1 MKNAERRERFSA
13 GNPYLR
19 VRTIEDMM
27 DKMLNIKGNLVS
39 LDTPVVMGILNV
51 TPDSFYAASRQR
63 GEADIERRIETILS
77 EGGAWIDVGGYSS
90 RPDAEDVSP
99 EEEKRRLEPAL
110 RLLRDRYPEVPVSLD
125 TFRAEVARWGVE
137 EYGVALINDISGGE
151 LDEAMFRTVAGL
163 RVPYLLMHMRGTP
176 RTMQRHTDYADLMEE
191 VMLYFARK
199 VRELRLLGVNDIIL
213 DPGFGFS
220 KTLEQN
226 YRLMRHLEEFA
237 VFELPLLVGVSRKS
251 MIYRLLDATPEE
263 SLNGTTVLNTFALLH
278 GADILR
284 VHDVR
289 QAVEAV
295 RIVRQLKAEPTA

>member
-1 MKNAERRERFSA
+1 
-13 GNPYLR
+13 
-19 VRTIEDMM
+19 M

-151 LDEAMFRTVAGL
+151 LDEAMFRTVARL

-295 RIVRQLKAEPTA
+295 RIVRQLKAEA

>member
-99 EEEKRRLEPAL
+99 EEEMRRLEPAL

-151 LDEAMFRTVAGL
+151 LDEAMFRTVARL

-295 RIVRQLKAEPTA
+295 RIVRQLKAEA

>member
-1 MKNAERRERFSA
+1 
-13 GNPYLR
+13 
-19 VRTIEDMM
+19 M

-51 TPDSFYAASRQR
+51 TPDSFYAVSRQR

-295 RIVRQLKAEPTA
+295 RIVRQLKAEA

>member
-1 MKNAERRERFSA
+1 
-13 GNPYLR
+13 
-19 VRTIEDMM
+19 M

-63 GEADIERRIETILS
+63 GETDIERRIETILS

-99 EEEKRRLEPAL
+99 EEEMRRLEPAL

-226 YRLMRHLEEFA
+226 YRLMHHLEEFA

-295 RIVRQLKAEPTA
+295 RIVRQLKTEA

>member
-1 MKNAERRERFSA
+1 
-13 GNPYLR
+13 
-19 VRTIEDMM
+19 M

-99 EEEKRRLEPAL
+99 EDEKRRLEPAL

-237 VFELPLLVGVSRKS
+237 VFELPLPVGVSRKS

-295 RIVRQLKAEPTA
+295 RIVRQLKAEA

>member
-1 MKNAERRERFSA
+1 
-13 GNPYLR
+13 
-19 VRTIEDMM
+19 M

-39 LDTPVVMGILNV
+39 LDTSVVMGILNV

-90 RPDAEDVSP
+90 RLDAEDVSP
-99 EEEKRRLEPAL
+99 EEEMRRLEPAL

-226 YRLMRHLEEFA
+226 YRLMHHLEEFA

-295 RIVRQLKAEPTA
+295 RIVRQLKAEA

>member
-13 GNPYLR
+13 RNPYLR
-19 VRTIEDMM
+19 VRTIENMM

-99 EEEKRRLEPAL
+99 EEEMRRLEPAL

-226 YRLMRHLEEFA
+226 YRLMHHLEEFA

-295 RIVRQLKAEPTA
+295 RIVRQLKTEA

>member
-1 MKNAERRERFSA
+1 MKNAEQRERFSA
-13 GNPYLR
+13 RNPYLR

-63 GEADIERRIETILS
+63 GETDIERRIETILS

-99 EEEKRRLEPAL
+99 EEEMRRLEPAL

-151 LDEAMFRTVAGL
+151 LDEAMFRTVARL
-163 RVPYLLMHMRGTP
+163 RIPYLLMHMRGTP

-295 RIVRQLKAEPTA
+295 RIVRQLKAEA

>member
-1 MKNAERRERFSA
+1 
-13 GNPYLR
+13 
-19 VRTIEDMM
+19 M

-51 TPDSFYAASRQR
+51 TPDSFYAASRQW

-99 EEEKRRLEPAL
+99 EEEMRRLEPAL

-251 MIYRLLDATPEE
+251 MIYRLLDVTPEE

-295 RIVRQLKAEPTA
+295 RIVRQLKAEA

>member
-1 MKNAERRERFSA
+1 
-13 GNPYLR
+13 
-19 VRTIEDMM
+19 M

-63 GEADIERRIETILS
+63 GETDIERRIETILS

-99 EEEKRRLEPAL
+99 EEEMRRLEPAL

-151 LDEAMFRTVAGL
+151 LDEAMFRTVARL

-226 YRLMRHLEEFA
+226 YRLMSHLEEFA

-295 RIVRQLKAEPTA
+295 RIVRQLKAEA

>member
-1 MKNAERRERFSA
+1 
-13 GNPYLR
+13 
-19 VRTIEDMM
+19 M

-90 RPDAEDVSP
+90 RLDAEDVSP
-99 EEEKRRLEPAL
+99 EEEMRRLEPAL

-226 YRLMRHLEEFA
+226 YRLMHHLEEFA

-295 RIVRQLKAEPTA
+295 RIVRQLKTEA

>member
-1 MKNAERRERFSA
+1 
-13 GNPYLR
+13 
-19 VRTIEDMM
+19 M

-99 EEEKRRLEPAL
+99 EDEKRRLEPAL

-295 RIVRQLKAEPTA
+295 RIVRQLKAEA

>member
-1 MKNAERRERFSA
+1 
-13 GNPYLR
+13 
-19 VRTIEDMM
+19 M

-90 RPDAEDVSP
+90 RPEAEDVSP
-99 EEEKRRLEPAL
+99 EEEMRRLEPAL

-226 YRLMRHLEEFA
+226 YRLMHHLEEFA

-295 RIVRQLKAEPTA
+295 RIVRQLKTEA